1 MATLQQFK
9 DIRSSLSSDQQS
21 SLYEQFIN
29 DQDGAI
35 NKMISIATEQGI
47 TMTSDEVLGYLKEL
61 DNDDEFDDIE
71 LTAAT
76 LSSISG
82 GNRNR
87 SVNC

>member
-9 DIRSSLSSDQQS
+9 DIKSSLSPDQQS
-21 SLYEQFIN
+21 SIYEQFIN

-35 NKMISIATEQGI
+35 NKMISIAKKQGI
-47 TMTSDEVLGYLKEL
+47 AITSDEVLSYLKEL

-82 GNRNR
+82 GR
-87 SVNC
+87 SSRAGC

>member
-9 DIRSSLSSDQQS
+9 DIKTSLSPDQQS
-21 SLYEQFIN
+21 SIYEQFIN

-71 LTAAT
+71 LNAAT

-82 GNRNR
+82 GNRGGNG
-87 SVNC
+87 NC

>member
-21 SLYEQFIN
+21 SLYEQFVN

-35 NKMISIATEQGI
+35 NKMIAIAKERDI
-47 TMTSDEVLGYLKEL
+47 AMTSDEVLSYLKEL

-82 GNRNR
+82 GNRGGTGR
-87 SVNC
+87 C

>member
-9 DIRSSLSSDQQS
+9 DIRNSLALDQQS
-21 SLYEQFIN
+21 SIYEQFIN

-35 NKMISIATEQGI
+35 NKMISIAKEQGI
-47 TMTSDEVLGYLKEL
+47 AITSDEVLSYLKEL

-82 GNRNR
+82 GQRGSSR
-87 SVNC
+87 C

>member
-35 NKMISIATEQGI
+35 NKMISIAKEQDI
-47 TMTSDEVLGYLKEL
+47 AMTSDEVLSYLKEL

-82 GNRNR
+82 GNYSQR
-87 SVNC
+87 SC

>member
-1 MATLQQFK
+1 MASLQQFK
-9 DIRSSLSSDQQS
+9 DIKSSLSPAQQS

-47 TMTSDEVLGYLKEL
+47 AITSDEVLSHLKEL

-82 GNRNR
+82 GRNSR
-87 SVNC
+87 ATC

>member
-35 NKMISIATEQGI
+35 NKMISIAKEQDI
-47 TMTSDEVLGYLKEL
+47 AMTSDEVLSYLKEL

-82 GNRNR
+82 GHRVH
-87 SVNC
+87 SGC

>member
-21 SLYEQFIN
+21 SLYEQFVN

-35 NKMISIATEQGI
+35 NKMISIAKEQDI
-47 TMTSDEVLGYLKEL
+47 AMTSDEVLSYLKEL

-71 LTAAT
+71 LNAAT

-82 GNRNR
+82 GGRNL
-87 SVNC
+87 NTGC

>member
-21 SLYEQFIN
+21 SIYEQFIN

-35 NKMISIATEQGI
+35 NKMISIAKEQDI
-47 TMTSDEVLGYLKEL
+47 AMTSDEVLSYLKEL

-82 GNRNR
+82 GWSSQGR
-87 SVNC
+87 C

>member
-21 SLYEQFIN
+21 SLYEQFVN

-35 NKMISIATEQGI
+35 NKMISIAKEQGI
-47 TMTSDEVLGYLKEL
+47 AITSDEVLSYLKEL

-82 GNRNR
+82 GNRGSTGR
-87 SVNC
+87 C

>member
-9 DIRSSLSSDQQS
+9 GIRSSLSSDQQS
-21 SLYEQFIN
+21 SLYEQFID

-61 DNDDEFDDIE
+61 DNDDEFDYIK

-82 GNRNR
+82 GSRGG
-87 SVNC
+87 SGNC

>member
-21 SLYEQFIN
+21 SIYEQFIN

-35 NKMISIATEQGI
+35 NKMISIAKEQDI
-47 TMTSDEVLGYLKEL
+47 AMTSDEVLSYLKEL

-82 GNRNR
+82 GYR
-87 SVNC
+87 SRMSQC

>member
-9 DIRSSLSSDQQS
+9 GIRSSLSPDQQS
-21 SLYEQFIN
+21 FIYEQFIN

-35 NKMISIATEQGI
+35 NKMISIAKEQGI

-82 GNRNR
+82 GYQSNQG
-87 SVNC
+87 C

>member
-82 GNRNR
+82 GHLGQ
-87 SVNC
+87 SGC

>member
-1 MATLQQFK
+1 MANLQQFK
-9 DIRSSLSSDQQS
+9 DIKSSLSTDQQS
-21 SLYEQFIN
+21 SIYEQFIN

-35 NKMISIATEQGI
+35 NKMISIAKEQGI
-47 TMTSDEVLGYLKEL
+47 TITSDEVLVYLKEL

-82 GNRNR
+82 GTR
-87 SVNC
+87 SRKSC

>member
-9 DIRSSLSSDQQS
+9 DIRTSLSPDQQS

-35 NKMISIATEQGI
+35 NKMIAIAKEQDI
-47 TMTSDEVLGYLKEL
+47 AITSDEVLSYLKEL

-71 LTAAT
+71 LNAAT

-82 GNRNR
+82 GNHRQTG
-87 SVNC
+87 C